1 MECHPYLAQNELIA
15 HCQKRGLVVTA
26 YSPLGSPDRMWKHPD
41 EPVLLE
47 EPGVKKI
54 AEKYSKSPAQ
64 IILRYRIIVRE
75 VVFGTQSSVKQN
87 IQAGR
92 NPLKGSQGG
101 IKITGSVKSK
111 PHLVLVLQ
119 SW

>member
-64 IILRYRIIVRE
+64 IVLRYRIIVRE
-75 VVFGTQSSVKQN
+75 VVLGTQPSVKQN
-87 IQAGR
+87 IQARR
-92 NPLKGSQGG
+92 NLLKVCQGEV
-101 IKITGSVKSK
+101 KITGSVKSK

-119 SW
+119 NW